1 MFDTPS
7 SSFESGS
14 PLVLDRPCGRC
25 CTSCRRPT
33 SPARSACVCLNSSD
47 SLSAPLFASMPCVGL
62 ARHCNHMQ
70 RGSDTLVHVWGLL
83 NNLRVVVYEVWVE
96 AQRAAI
102 LKTCGCEGAEELP
115 RDM

>member
-1 MFDTPS
+1 
-7 SSFESGS
+7 
-14 PLVLDRPCGRC
+14 
-25 CTSCRRPT
+25 
-33 SPARSACVCLNSSD
+33 
-47 SLSAPLFASMPCVGL
+47 
-62 ARHCNHMQ
+62 MQ